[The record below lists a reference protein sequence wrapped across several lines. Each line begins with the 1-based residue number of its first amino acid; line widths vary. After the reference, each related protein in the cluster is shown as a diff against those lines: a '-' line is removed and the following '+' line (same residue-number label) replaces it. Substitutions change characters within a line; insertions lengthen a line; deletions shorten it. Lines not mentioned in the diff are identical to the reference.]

1 MQAVFDGWLQCLIFL
16 VGDGGSQKKGL
27 SRNERDQIF
36 PITQQQFLDLS
47 VQEQALTAVGWH
59 GERLTCG
66 LSGKLWGFQRT
77 PLG

>member
-36 PITQQQFLDLS
+36 PITQQQFLDLCPRTGTDS
-47 VQEQALTAVGWH
+47 CGVAW
-59 GERLTCG
+59 GEINMWTVRKTL
-66 LSGKLWGFQRT
+66 GF
-77 PLG
+77 PENSLGV